1 MNRAV
6 TYQFTIRAVTPAYFG
21 DSKQGELVRNAH
33 GQPLV
38 LGNAIGGALRDYL
51 NRNAIP
57 EELIL
62 KSMGGDQVSAFKESN
77 LYISDGI
84 VVCSDEVVKEGTAI
98 DPQYGSAKDKH
109 KYTLYHF
116 PEGSEITFRIES
128 DELIEL
134 IDLDDSSKQNDG
146 LLASEL
152 EQIIGTWAEGLD
164 TRQLRLG
171 GQKSNGFGAF
181 EIKELRKREFRLDS
195 IEELERYIFDD
206 RDKGKGIS
214 VDWKTLNRFQPKS
227 SASVTFSMNGCFPY
241 GVYQNFKLNDPSC
254 KDMTGLLYKQGK
266 YYIPSTSLKGLI
278 KNEIRL
284 LLKRMKTAEAM
295 NAQELDEFVEH
306 KCAELFGSID
316 QRGRLVFSDAILEKT
331 RLVEIDRNT
340 ASKKDGTKA
349 ETCPVY
355 IKIDRLTGGAYS
367 SALKHQQEIQGETNI
382 RLSLALD
389 DIADGELSPYIFP
402 LIYVLRRIGAGDVP
416 IGGRTVI
423 GLGQFAAN
431 MVEVDAGGE
440 RWSIETNELSDRNRN
455 WLEAC
460 YESFKG
466 WCNEDAAYVV

>member
-51 NRNAIP
+51 KRNAIP

-98 DPQYGSAKDKH
+98 DPQYGSAKDMH
-109 KYTLYHF
+109 KYTLYHL
-116 PEGSEITFRIES
+116 PEGTEITFRIES
-128 DELIEL
+128 DELI
-134 IDLDDSSKQNDG
+134 DLDDSSQQNDEG
-146 LLASEL
+146 LLASSEL
-152 EQIIGTWAEGLD
+152 EQIIGTLAEGLD

-181 EIKELRKREFRLDS
+181 EIKELRKREFRLNS
-195 IEELERYIFDD
+195 VEELERYIFDD
-206 RDKGKGIS
+206 RDKVEGTLI
-214 VDWKTLNRFQPKS
+214 DWKTLSRFKPKS
-227 SASVTFSMNGCFPY
+227 SAGVTFSMNGCFPY
-241 GVYQNFKLNDPSC
+241 GVYQSFKINDPSC
-254 KDMTGLLYKQGK
+254 KDMTGLQYKQGK

-284 LLKRMKTAEAM
+284 LLKRMKTSEDR
-295 NAQELDEFVEH
+295 NAQELDEFVENR
-306 KCAELFGSID
+306 CAELFGSVD
-316 QRGRLVFSDAILEKT
+316 KKGRLVFSDAIIDKS

-340 ASKKDGTKA
+340 ASKKDETKA

-355 IKIDRLTGGAYS
+355 IKIDRLTGGAYR
-367 SALKHQQEIQGETNI
+367 SALKHQQEIQGEADI
-382 RLSLALD
+382 RLSLVVD
-389 DIADGELSPYIFP
+389 DTDTVDDKLSPYIFP

-423 GLGQFAAN
+423 GLGQFAAD
-431 MVEVDAGGE
+431 MVEVDVGGE
-440 RWSIETNELSDRNRN
+440 RWSIETNEISEHNRN

-466 WCNEDAAYVV
+466 WCN

>member
-21 DSKQGELVRNAH
+21 DSKQGELVKNAH

-38 LGNAIGGALRDYL
+38 LGNAIGGAVRDYL
-51 NRNAIP
+51 KRTAIP

-62 KSMGGDQVSAFKESN
+62 KSMGGDQVSTFKESN

-98 DPQYGSAKDKH
+98 DPQYGSAKDMH
-109 KYTLYHF
+109 KYTLYHL
-116 PEGSEITFRIES
+116 PEGTEITFRIES
-128 DELIEL
+128 DELI
-134 IDLDDSSKQNDG
+134 DLDDSSQQNDDG
-146 LLASEL
+146 LLASSEL
-152 EQIIGTWAEGLD
+152 EQIIGTLAEGLD

-195 IEELERYIFDD
+195 VEELERYIFND
-206 RDKGKGIS
+206 RDKVEGTLI
-214 VDWKTLNRFQPKS
+214 DWKTLNRFQPKS
-227 SASVTFSMNGCFPY
+227 SAGVSFSMNGCFPY
-241 GVYQNFKLNDPSC
+241 GVYQSFKRNDPSC
-254 KDMTGLLYKQGK
+254 KDMMGLQYKQGK

-284 LLKRMKTAEAM
+284 LLKRMKTAGAT

-316 QRGRLVFSDAILEKT
+316 KKGKLVFFDAILEKT

-340 ASKKDGTKA
+340 ATNKDGTKA

-355 IKIDRLTGGAYS
+355 IKIDRLTGGAYK
-367 SALKHQQEIQGETNI
+367 SALKHQQEIQGEADI
-382 RLSLALD
+382 RLSLD
-389 DIADGELSPYIFP
+389 DTVDGKLSPYIFP

-416 IGGRTVI
+416 IGGRTAI
-423 GLGQFAAN
+423 GLG
-431 MVEVDAGGE
+431 
-440 RWSIETNELSDRNRN
+440 
-455 WLEAC
+455 
-460 YESFKG
+460 
-466 WCNEDAAYVV
+466 